1 MFLVVKKKYTALIF
15 VITVLMLALMMMAV
29 IYCLLIKSHL
39 SGLYNPD
46 ENNDGLLIMI
56 YIEEKKLYLF
66 DGSRCIKSYP
76 IASGKQESPSPIGKW
91 EVIEKNDWGEGFGGY
106 WLGLNVL
113 WGKYGIHGT
122 SRESSIG
129 HAASHGCIRLYNKD
143 IKELYD
149 IVTIGTPVII
159 NNGPFGPFGTG
170 FRQLIPG
177 DRGADVLVIQQ
188 RLRELG
194 YYKGQENGIY
204 EDDLKLAVYEFQKDN
219 KLKIKYTITY
229 DDYLAMGFKDLE

>member
-1 MFLVVKKKYTALIF
+1 
-15 VITVLMLALMMMAV
+15 
-29 IYCLLIKSHL
+29 
-39 SGLYNPD
+39 
-46 ENNDGLLIMI
+46 
-56 YIEEKKLYLF
+56 
-66 DGSRCIKSYP
+66 
-76 IASGKQESPSPIGKW
+76 
-91 EVIEKNDWGEGFGGY
+91 
-106 WLGLNVL
+106 
-113 WGKYGIHGT
+113 
-122 SRESSIG
+122 
-129 HAASHGCIRLYNKD
+129 
-143 IKELYD
+143 
-149 IVTIGTPVII
+149 VTIGTPVII